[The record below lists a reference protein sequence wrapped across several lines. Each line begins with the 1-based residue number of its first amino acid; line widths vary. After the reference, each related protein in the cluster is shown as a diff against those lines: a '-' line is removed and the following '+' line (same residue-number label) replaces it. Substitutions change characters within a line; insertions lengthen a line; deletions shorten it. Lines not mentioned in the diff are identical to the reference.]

1 MLSVLC
7 RIRFTQ
13 INKQGIRL
21 LTAEVCLPV
30 GESASV
36 VECRV
41 GFVNVT
47 LGTSPHLWLI
57 LACVQGD
64 SPREREGQEIRQAEG
79 CPWAGP
85 RRG

>member
-41 GFVNVT
+41 GFVMQEPRVIEEGMPMPEGP
-47 LGTSPHLWLI
+47 LGGLLCFFTV
-57 LACVQGD
+57 AFF
-64 SPREREGQEIRQAEG
+64 
-79 CPWAGP
+79 
-85 RRG
+85 

>member
-41 GFVNVT
+41 GFVM
-47 LGTSPHLWLI
+47 
-57 LACVQGD
+57 QE
-64 SPREREGQEIRQAEG
+64 PRVIEEGMPEG
-79 CPWAGP
+79 PPGGLLCFFLVVFF
-85 RRG
+85 

>member
-41 GFVNVT
+41 GFVMQEPRVIEEGMPEGP
-47 LGTSPHLWLI
+47 LGGLLCFFTV
-57 LACVQGD
+57 AFF
-64 SPREREGQEIRQAEG
+64 
-79 CPWAGP
+79 
-85 RRG
+85 

>member
-41 GFVNVT
+41 EFVM
-47 LGTSPHLWLI
+47 
-57 LACVQGD
+57 QE
-64 SPREREGQEIRQAEG
+64 PRVIEEGMPEG
-79 CPWAGP
+79 PPGGLLCFFLVVFF
-85 RRG
+85 